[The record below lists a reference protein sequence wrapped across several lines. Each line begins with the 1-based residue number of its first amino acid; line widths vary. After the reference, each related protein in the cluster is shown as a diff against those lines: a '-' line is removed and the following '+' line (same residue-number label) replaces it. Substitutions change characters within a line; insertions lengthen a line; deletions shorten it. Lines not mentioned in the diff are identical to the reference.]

1 MLASVAGLLKRLER
15 AADPGNVERHT
26 WKAADLAGDVVDH
39 LKQLLSTRQ
48 GTSLTA
54 PDYGVPDVTEL
65 LHEMTEA
72 IAVTQRA
79 VKHSL
84 QTYEPR
90 LKNVQVRHVR
100 NENGLGQPAMV
111 FEITGHIVLADG
123 RKQALRIGTTVDEH
137 GTVNL
142 EEL

>member
-1 MLASVAGLLKRLER
+1 MRIAR
-15 AADPGNVERHT
+15 AADPTNVERHT
-26 WKAADLAGDVVDH
+26 WKANDVATDVMEH
-39 LKQLLSTRQ
+39 IKQLLSTRQ
-48 GTSLTA
+48 GSSLTA

-65 LHEMTEA
+65 LHEMSEA
-72 IAVTQRA
+72 IGVTQRA

-100 NENGLGQPAMV
+100 NENSEGQPAMV
-111 FEITGHIVLADG
+111 FEITGHIVLGDG

-137 GTVNL
+137 GIVNL

>member
-1 MLASVAGLLKRLER
+1 MTGLFNRLNQ
-15 AADPGNVERHT
+15 AADPTNVERHT
-26 WKAADLAGDVVDH
+26 WKAKDLAADVMAH
-39 LKQLLSTRQ
+39 IQQLLSARQ
-48 GTSLTA
+48 GSSLTA

-65 LHEMTEA
+65 LHEVNEA

-90 LKNVQVRHVR
+90 LKNVQVRHTR
-100 NENGLGQPAMV
+100 TEGANGQPAMV
-111 FEITGHIVLADG
+111 FEITGHIVLEDG
-123 RKQALRIGTTVDEH
+123 RKQPLRINTSVDDH
-137 GTVNL
+137 GNVSL

>member
-1 MLASVAGLLKRLER
+1 MAGLLTRLER
-15 AADPGNVERHT
+15 AADPNNVTRHT
-26 WKAADLAGDVVDH
+26 WKANDVAADVIAH
-39 LKQLLSTRQ
+39 LKQMLSTRH
-48 GTSLTA
+48 GSSLTT

-65 LHEMTEA
+65 LHELVEA
-72 IAVTQRA
+72 VAVTQRG

-84 QTYEPR
+84 QAYEPR

-100 NENGLGQPAMV
+100 NENGMGQPAMV
-111 FEITGHIVLADG
+111 FEITGHIVLEDG

-137 GTVNL
+137 GIVNL

>member
-1 MLASVAGLLKRLER
+1 MRLAR
-15 AADPGNVERHT
+15 AADPTNVERHT
-26 WKAADLAGDVVDH
+26 WKANDLAADVMEH
-39 LKQLLSTRQ
+39 IKQLLSTRQ
-48 GTSLTA
+48 GSSLTA

-65 LHEMTEA
+65 LHEMSEA

-79 VKHSL
+79 VKQSL

-100 NENGLGQPAMV
+100 NENAQGQPAMV
-111 FEITGHIVLADG
+111 FEITGHIVLGDG

-137 GTVNL
+137 GIVNL